1 MAMELLESLKERAEV
16 IAAVAVVAG
25 IGIGLLFGYVIA
37 PVEWVDGT
45 PEQLREDL
53 RVDYLRMTIA
63 TYSQNQDVDKAIAR
77 YQALGEHAADALA
90 AVGASPE
97 GLDPT
102 AIQNFHA
109 VVEVF
114 ETNGARASG
123 GTTGA
128 AEEARE
134 EAGMPGWARGLI
146 IGAAIAGVVG
156 VAVAGVF
163 FMRARLSEDEFED
176 FAGLDE
182 EISDTFDRLDSYPTE
197 DAEVYTE
204 PEAPVDVSEPLA
216 TFRTSYTLGEDL
228 YDDSFSIESPAGE
241 FLGECGVGIGDV
253 IGVGE
258 PKKVSACEIWLFD
271 KNDIQTVTKVLT
283 SEYAFDDEETM
294 ARLSSK
300 GEPVLAESGKTILLQ
315 TASLE
320 VEARVVDVVYG
331 QGALPAKSFFER
343 VTIELTAYARVLDY

>member
-1 MAMELLESLKERAEV
+1 L
-16 IAAVAVVAG
+16 VVG

-45 PEQLREDL
+45 PDQLREDL
-53 RVDYLRMTIA
+53 RVDYMRMA
-63 TYSQNQDVDKAIAR
+63 VAAYSQNQDVDKAVER
-77 YQALGEHAADALA
+77 YQELGEHAPDALA
-90 AVGASPE
+90 AVGATPGS
-97 GLDPT
+97 LDPT

-114 ETNGARASG
+114 ETNGATASG
-123 GTTGA
+123 GEPEEAA
-128 AEEARE
+128 AEGR
-134 EAGMPGWARGLI
+134 PGWARGLI
-146 IGAAIAGVVG
+146 IGVAIVGLVG
-156 VAVAGVF
+156 VAAASVF
-163 FMRARLSEDEFED
+163 FLRARLGEDEFEGYAD
-176 FAGLDE
+176 LDE
-182 EISDTFDRLDSYPTE
+182 EIADTFDRLDSYPIE
-197 DAEVYTE
+197 DEDIYVE
-204 PEAPVDVSEPLA
+204 PEPGDDVAEPLA

-283 SEYAFDDEETM
+283 SEFAFDDEETM
-294 ARLSSK
+294 ARLSAK
-300 GEPVLAESGKTILLQ
+300 GEPVLAESGRTILLQ

-343 VTIELTAYARVLDY
+343 VTIELTAYSRVLEY